1 VVSCGQSDDTVEI
14 GAEDAGGE
22 LTYYRADFVVA
33 ADGARS
39 AVRALSQVDFEGFTY
54 PERFVILS
62 TPFDFMAHEGY
73 AYRNYLFHPDEWGAL
88 FKIAW
93 AGPPGIWR
101 LVLPASP
108 ETSLEDLRR
117 VETAQARLQ
126 RFLPREEPYEIPFHN
141 AYTVDQRVAAT
152 FRKGRVLLAGDAAHL
167 NNPLGAMGLNS
178 GIHDAVSLAE
188 NLIRVAHG
196 VEGDGALDRYA
207 RQRRYVAVN
216 HVQTVSA
223 AQKRALE
230 QKDPAKLESY
240 YDELRRTAADPESA
254 KSFLMVASLI
264 DSLREAA
271 QVS

>member
-1 VVSCGQSDDTVEI
+1 
-14 GAEDAGGE
+14 
-22 LTYYRADFVVA
+22 
-33 ADGARS
+33 
-39 AVRALSQVDFEGFTY
+39 
-54 PERFVILS
+54 
-62 TPFDFMAHEGY
+62 
-73 AYRNYLFHPDEWGAL
+73 
-88 FKIAW
+88 
-93 AGPPGIWR
+93 
-101 LVLPASP
+101 
-108 ETSLEDLRR
+108 
-117 VETAQARLQ
+117 
-126 RFLPREEPYEIPFHN
+126 
-141 AYTVDQRVAAT
+141 
-152 FRKGRVLLAGDAAHL
+152 
-167 NNPLGAMGLNS
+167 MGLNS
-178 GIHDAVSLAE
+178 GIHDALSLAE